1 MMQCSMLF
9 AAAALALSFALQ
21 PTAASAQRIGSATS
35 VKPDASGSVAGTL
48 SSGSSVH
55 ARETVK
61 TGSSGQ
67 ANLRFI
73 DTTGMSVGPRS
84 NVVLDRFVYD
94 PKKGT
99 GSAVMETS
107 RGAFRFIT
115 GSQKGEYKIKTP
127 TGTLGVRG

>member
-1 MMQCSMLF
+1 MMQRTIFF
-9 AAAALALSFALQ
+9 ATAAFALAFALQ

-55 ARETVK
+55 ARETVQ

-73 DTTGMSVGPRS
+73 DTTSMSVGPRS
-84 NVVLDRFVYD
+84 SVRLDKFVYD
-94 PKKGT
+94 PNKGA

-115 GSQKGEYKIKTP
+115 GSQKGEFKIKTP

>member
-1 MMQCSMLF
+1 MMQRSIFL
-9 AAAALALSFALQ
+9 AAAALALAFALQ
-21 PTAASAQRIGSATS
+21 ATASAQRIGSATS

-61 TGSSGQ
+61 TGTAGQ

-84 NVVLDRFVYD
+84 SVRLDKFVYD
-94 PKKGT
+94 PNKGT
-99 GSAVMETS
+99 GSAVIETS
-107 RGAFRFIT
+107 RGALRFIT
-115 GSQKGEYKIKTP
+115 GSQKGEYRIKTP
-127 TGTLGVRG
+127 TGILGVRG

>member
-1 MMQCSMLF
+1 MMQRSIFL
-9 AAAALALSFALQ
+9 AAAALALAFALQ

-61 TGSSGQ
+61 TGTAGQ

-84 NVVLDRFVYD
+84 SVRLDKFVYD
-94 PKKGT
+94 PNKGT
-99 GSAVMETS
+99 GSAVIETS
-107 RGAFRFIT
+107 RGALRFIT
-115 GSQKGEYKIKTP
+115 GSQKGEYRIKTP
-127 TGTLGVRG
+127 TGILGVRG